1 MKNSHRL
8 LLCGSSLTSSHH
20 SFLNMRFCCTI
31 CSTMAS
37 RVLRRRMQLPNCS
50 SSSSVSAEV
59 RGFFWGCGGLY
70 RLFVFVLV
78 LSQLNSSFL
87 LLPLNHWTK
96 IQTDDAITIT
106 IKLEFDEPKYPS
118 VLVNSQNLSIFQ
130 RFQILII
137 NIIIKHKIWTGNLTS
152 PYSVFTSLKLSELII
167 FCHCGRYNVIWNDS
181 SLRLYPKYLN

>member
-1 MKNSHRL
+1 MKNSHML
-8 LLCGSSLTSSHH
+8 LLCGSSSLTSSHH

-50 SSSSVSAEV
+50 SSSSVSVEV
-59 RGFFWGCGGLY
+59 RGFCFFRGCGGLY

-87 LLPLNHWTK
+87 LLPLNHCTK

-118 VLVNSQNLSIFQ
+118 ALVNS
-130 RFQILII
+130 
-137 NIIIKHKIWTGNLTS
+137 
-152 PYSVFTSLKLSELII
+152 
-167 FCHCGRYNVIWNDS
+167 
-181 SLRLYPKYLN
+181 